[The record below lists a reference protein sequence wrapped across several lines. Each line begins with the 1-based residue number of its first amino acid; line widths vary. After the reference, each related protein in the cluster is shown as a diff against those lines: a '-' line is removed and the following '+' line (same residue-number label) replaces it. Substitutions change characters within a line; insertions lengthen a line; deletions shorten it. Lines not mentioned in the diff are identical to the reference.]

1 LICITVEKLSFP
13 GGTYYSLSE
22 ATTNAQIL
30 CGVEVSAFLALSSG
44 TALFFLVISVEIS
57 KFAFCDKT
65 QIQRSSDSNEF
76 AHFKVA
82 SDSLESF
89 RLLPDIWPKIT

>member
-1 LICITVEKLSFP
+1 MICIAIEKLSFP
-13 GGTYYSLSE
+13 GGTYYDLGK

-30 CGVEVSAFLALSSG
+30 GGVEVSAFQALSSG

-65 QIQRSSDSNEF
+65 
-76 AHFKVA
+76 
-82 SDSLESF
+82 
-89 RLLPDIWPKIT
+89 